1 MEGEEMSKRDW
12 CRLVYLLSFIAALS
26 LVGCKKHI
34 AAAPPAPPPVQPAPP
49 PPAPTITLRAAPNAI
64 DRGQALD
71 LQWEAKNATSVT
83 IQPEVGSVQVQGS
96 RSVRPASSVTYTAV
110 ATGPGGSASDSARI
124 TVRVPAAAAPVRP
137 QPRAD
142 ARVNMDDLFRQN
154 VQTIYFDFDKAD
166 IRTDQ
171 VGRLEA
177 DASWLKEH
185 PGLKFRIEG
194 NCDERGSEEYNLGLG
209 DKRANKVKE
218 FLIKEGVD
226 PSSINTISYGEE
238 RPVCR
243 EATEDCYQK
252 NRRAA
257 FVLSPTS

>member
-1 MEGEEMSKRDW
+1 MTNRDW
-12 CRLVYLLSFIAALS
+12 CRLVYLLILIAAVS
-26 LVGCKKHI
+26 LTGCKKHV

-64 DRGQALD
+64 DRGQALS
-71 LQWEAKNATSVT
+71 LQWEAKNATSVR

-96 RSVRPASSVTYTAV
+96 QSVSPASSVTYTAV

-124 TVRVPAAAAPVRP
+124 TVRVPVAAAPTRP
-137 QPRAD
+137 APRAD
-142 ARVNMDDLFRQN
+142 ARANIDDLFRQN

-166 IRTDQ
+166 IRPDQ

-185 PGLKFRIEG
+185 RGLKFRVEG

-209 DKRANKVKE
+209 DKRANQVKE

-243 EATEDCYQK
+243 DATEACYQK
-252 NRRAA
+252 NRNAV

>member
-1 MEGEEMSKRDW
+1 MTNRDR
-12 CRLVYLLSFIAALS
+12 CRLVYLVCFIAALS

-49 PPAPTITLRAAPNAI
+49 PPAPTITLRAAPNSI
-64 DRGQALD
+64 DRGQALN
-71 LQWEAKNATSVT
+71 LQWEAKNAMSVR
-83 IQPEVGSVQVQGS
+83 IQPEVGSVAVQGS
-96 RSVRPASSVTYTAV
+96 RSVSPASSVTYTAV

-124 TVRVPAAAAPVRP
+124 TVRVPAAAAPARP
-137 QPRAD
+137 APRTD
-142 ARVNMDDLFRQN
+142 ARANIDDLFRQN
-154 VQTIYFDFDKAD
+154 VQTIYFDYDKAD
-166 IRTDQ
+166 IRSDQ

-185 PGLKFRIEG
+185 RGLKFRIEG
-194 NCDERGSEEYNLGLG
+194 NCDDRGSEEYNLGLG
-209 DKRANKVKE
+209 DKRANQVKE